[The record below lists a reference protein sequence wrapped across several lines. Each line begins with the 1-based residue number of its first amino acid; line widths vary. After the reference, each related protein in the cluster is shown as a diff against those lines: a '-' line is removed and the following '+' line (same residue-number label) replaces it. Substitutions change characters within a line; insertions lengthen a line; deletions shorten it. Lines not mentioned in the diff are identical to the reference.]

1 MICTAY
7 KSVSLLIYA
16 TIAPSK
22 KIFDTIGC
30 NANHINARRH
40 GPPPTPHPFT
50 FSRNRNRAAVTST
63 GWLGSATLSGESPLL
78 LCSFVLSNVPALLSL
93 APGGQQ
99 HLNFFCR
106 ELLLIFRQM
115 GIKVI
120 PRLRAACPNVP
131 SRLYPTRI
139 V

>member
-1 MICTAY
+1 MQGSNPLSPGRGPGDGY
-7 KSVSLLIYA
+7 
-16 TIAPSK
+16 
-22 KIFDTIGC
+22 
-30 NANHINARRH
+30 NAERGASAAAAQ
-40 GPPPTPHPFT
+40 TSPFG
-50 FSRNRNRAAVTST
+50 FSRNRKRAAVTST

-78 LCSFVLSNVPALLSL
+78 LCSFALSNVPALLSL

-99 HLNFFCR
+99 YLNFFCR

-120 PRLRAACPNVP
+120 PRLRAACPNVH
-131 SRLYPTRI
+131 SRLSPTRI